1 MKNYFALILVV
12 GLFFHNKSAI
22 SQEYEIY
29 DNFSTHTN
37 EPLIHSVA
45 LNDSTII
52 VVGSHVV
59 LKTKNYG
66 VTWAPTNI
74 DGILNQV
81 TFPSDSVGYAVGYNS
96 LIMKTVDQGDTWS
109 YLNTGVIENTH
120 TAFTVEFLNI
130 DTGFVALANG
140 PSYAFLFT
148 HDGGETWQ
156 NTDSGTVYGRA
167 KLQKVNDSTMYS
179 LPYDNKFYK
188 TTDYGESWEIV
199 FLPENTGS
207 SRDMHFFNKDTG
219 IVAIR
224 GSFSSCGNNYYLTKT
239 YNGGDSWTNQYYP
252 CTDFKALEFP
262 NNNVGFSIGTYFSD
276 SGVRTFW
283 RTVDSGNTWVEL
295 EYPVGENHF
304 EVSCMATCITCVNQ
318 DTCYM
323 PTNYGTI
330 IKMTNAT
337 GGLVS
342 KVASNTSSSNKLQ
355 ISPNPNNGNF
365 TINKGKLEENAI
377 ISIFSLDGKKVF
389 EDKRGDLGQSHQI
402 SVPNL
407 QSGIYILTIETE
419 KNSYYGKFSKL

>member
-1 MKNYFALILVV
+1 MKVYIL
-12 GLFFHNKSAI
+12 LFITLSLFIFNESAKS
-22 SQEYEIY
+22 QDFEIF

-37 EPLIHSVA
+37 EALIHSVA

-52 VVGSHVV
+52 VVGSHVI

-66 VTWAPTNI
+66 LTWVHTNI

-96 LIMKTVDQGDTWS
+96 LIMKTINQGVTWN
-109 YLNTGVIENTH
+109 YLNTDVIENTH

-130 DTGFVALANG
+130 DTGFVAFANG
-140 PSYAFLFT
+140 PGYAFLFT

-156 NTDSGTVYGRA
+156 NTDFGTVYGRA
-167 KLQKVNDSTMYS
+167 KLQKINDSTIYS

-188 TTDYGESWEIV
+188 STDYGASWEPV

-224 GSFSSCGNNYYLTKT
+224 EFSSSCGSNYYLART
-239 YNGGDSWTNQYYP
+239 NDGGLSWTMDYFECENFNNL
-252 CTDFKALEFP
+252 TFP
-262 NNNVGFSIGTYFSD
+262 TSEIGYATGTSYSSIGERYM
-276 SGVRTFW
+276 W
-283 RTVDSGNTWVEL
+283 RTLDGGLNWE
-295 EYPVGENHF
+295 EFQYPVGEDF
-304 EVSCMATCITCVNQ
+304 EFVGVIATAFACVDQ

-330 IKMTNAT
+330 IKMTNGT
-337 GGLVS
+337 GGLAS
-342 KVASNTSSSNKLQ
+342 TVASNSSSSNKIL

-365 TINKGKLEENAI
+365 TIQSKLEENAI
-377 ISIFSLDGKKVF
+377 ITIFSLDGKKVF
-389 EDKRGDLGQSHQI
+389 EDKLRELEESHQI

-407 QSGIYILTIETE
+407 QSGIYILTIVTE